1 MEYKFNKVNRPKL
14 VRRSILIG
22 ICASV
27 IAFGSNLTTSAESIK
42 PVHAIAMHGEPKY
55 GAGFQHFDYVNPYA
69 PKGGVLRSAVNGTFD
84 SFNVYIPIGNPT
96 GTGSTETLLTSSA
109 DEPFTEYGL
118 IAESIE
124 VPEDRSWV
132 IFNLRPE
139 ARWHDG
145 KPITAEDVA
154 WSFNTLTIK
163 GRPTY
168 RHYYS
173 SVEGV
178 QVLGER
184 RVKFT
189 FSDIENRELP
199 LIIGQMPI
207 LPKHYWEEH
216 NFEKTTL
223 DPPLG
228 SGPYRIKN
236 FEAGRYIV
244 LERVEDYWGA
254 NLPVKRGLH
263 NFDILR
269 TDFYRD
275 DTAIRLALKSGDIDI
290 REENQAKAW
299 AVDYDVEVVE
309 NGLLNQELI
318 KHELP
323 TGMQGLVMNTRRT
336 LFSHPKVRKALSY
349 AFDFEWTNKKL
360 FHGQYQRT
368 ESYFS
373 NSELASSGRP
383 EGEELE
389 ILNRYRDRLPPEV
402 FTKPYRAPKTDG
414 SGRSRQNLKIAREL
428 LAQAGW
434 KVQDLKLIHEKTG
447 ERMSFEIL
455 LVSQAFERIVIPF
468 TENLK
473 RLGIEAHVRLV
484 DQSQYLNRVRAH
496 DFDMIVSGWG
506 QSESPGN
513 EQRGYWGSNAAD
525 QHGSS
530 NYAGVK
536 DPVIDELIELVIQA
550 PDRESLVFRT
560 RALDRVLLSGHYVI
574 PNWYIQGDRILYWD
588 KFTRPNVMTR
598 RGVQFDRWWY
608 DEAKAQ
614 RLAEALGDEQSA
626 IKTE

>member
-1 MEYKFNKVNRPKL
+1 MDYKFNTVNEPKI
-14 VRRSILIG
+14 VQRSILIG

-27 IAFGSNLTTSAESIK
+27 IAFGSNLTASAESIK

-55 GAGFQHFDYVNPYA
+55 GPDFQHFDYVNPHA
-69 PKGGVLRSAVNGTFD
+69 SKGGVLRSTARGTFD

-96 GTGSTETLLTSSA
+96 GTGSTETLLTSSD

-145 KPITAEDVA
+145 MPITAEDVA
-154 WSFNTLTIK
+154 WSFKTLTTK
-163 GRPTY
+163 GHPRY

-173 SVEGV
+173 SVDGV
-178 QVLGER
+178 KIVSER

-189 FSDIENRELP
+189 FSETENRELP
-199 LIIGQMPI
+199 LIVGQLPI
-207 LPKHYWEEH
+207 LPKHYWEERD
-216 NFEKTTL
+216 FEKTTL
-223 DPPLG
+223 EPPLG
-228 SGPYRIKN
+228 SGPYRIKD
-236 FEAGRYIV
+236 FEPGRYIV

-254 NLPVKRGLH
+254 DLPVKRGLH

-290 REENQAKAW
+290 RQENQAKAW
-299 AVDYDVEVVE
+299 AADYDVPAVE
-309 NGLLNQELI
+309 NGWLKKELI
-318 KHELP
+318 KHQLS
-323 TGMQGLVMNTRRT
+323 TGMQGFVMNTRRAQ
-336 LFSHPKVRKALSY
+336 FSDPKVREALSY
-349 AFDFEWTNKKL
+349 AFDFEWTNKQL
-360 FHGQYQRT
+360 FYGQYERT

-373 NSELASSGRP
+373 NSELASTGLP
-383 EGEELE
+383 EGVELE
-389 ILNRYRDRLPPEV
+389 ILNRYRDRLQPEV
-402 FTKPYRAPKTDG
+402 FTEPYQAPKTDG

-473 RLGIEAHVRLV
+473 RLGIEARVRLV
-484 DQSQYLNRVRAH
+484 DQSQYLNRIRAQ
-496 DFDMIVSGWG
+496 DFDMIISGWG

-513 EQRGYWGSNAAD
+513 EQRGYWGSYAAD
-525 QHGSS
+525 QPGSS
-530 NYAGVK
+530 NYAGIK
-536 DPVIDELIELVIQA
+536 DPVVDELIELVIQA
-550 PDRESLVFRT
+550 PDRESLVIRT

-574 PNWYIQGDRILYWD
+574 PNWHIQGDRILYWE
-588 KFTRPNVMTR
+588 KFSRPKVPTR
-598 RGVQFDRWWY
+598 RGVLFDRWWY

-614 RLAEALGDEQSA
+614 SLAEAMGDDQPS

>member
-1 MEYKFNKVNRPKL
+1 MDYKFNTVYESKI
-14 VRRSILIG
+14 VRRRILIG

-27 IAFGSNLTTSAESIK
+27 IAFGSNLTASAESIK

-55 GAGFQHFDYVNPYA
+55 GPDFQHFDYANPHA
-69 PKGGVLRSAVNGTFD
+69 SKGGVLRSAARGTFD
-84 SFNVYIPIGNPT
+84 SFNAYIAIGNPT
-96 GTGSTETLLTSSA
+96 GTGSIETLLTSSD

-139 ARWHDG
+139 AHWHDG
-145 KPITAEDVA
+145 MPITAEDVA
-154 WSFNTLTIK
+154 WSFNTLTTK
-163 GRPTY
+163 GHPRY

-178 QVLGER
+178 QVVNEHR
-184 RVKFT
+184 IKFT
-189 FSDIENRELP
+189 FSEIENRELP
-199 LIIGQMPI
+199 LIVGQLPI
-207 LPKHYWEEH
+207 LPKHYWEERD
-216 NFEKTTL
+216 FEKTTL
-223 DPPLG
+223 EPPLG
-228 SGPYRIKN
+228 SGPYRIKD
-236 FEAGRYIV
+236 FEPGRYIV

-254 NLPVKRGLH
+254 DLPVKRGLH

-269 TDFYRD
+269 TAFYRD

-290 REENQAKAW
+290 RQENQAKAW
-299 AVDYDVEVVE
+299 AVDYDVPAVE
-309 NGLLNQELI
+309 NGWLKKELI
-318 KHELP
+318 KHQLS
-323 TGMQGLVMNTRRT
+323 TGMQGFVMNTRRAQ
-336 LFSHPKVRKALSY
+336 FSNPKVRKALSY
-349 AFDFEWTNKKL
+349 AFDFEWTNKQL
-360 FHGQYQRT
+360 FYGQYERT

-373 NSELASSGRP
+373 NSELASTGLP
-383 EGEELE
+383 EGEELK
-389 ILNRYRDRLPPEV
+389 ILNRYRHRLPPDV
-402 FTKPYRAPKTDG
+402 FTKSYRAPKTDG

-473 RLGIEAHVRLV
+473 RLGIEARVRLV
-484 DQSQYLNRVRAH
+484 DQSQYLNRIRAQ
-496 DFDMIVSGWG
+496 DFDMIVGGWG
-506 QSESPGN
+506 QSASPGN
-513 EQRGYWGSNAAD
+513 EQRGYWGSYAAG
-525 QHGSS
+525 QPGSS
-530 NYAGVK
+530 NYAGIE

-550 PDRESLVFRT
+550 PDRESLVIRT
-560 RALDRVLLSGHYVI
+560 RALDRVLLSGYYVI
-574 PNWYIQGDRILYWD
+574 PNWHIQGDRILYWE
-588 KFTRPNVMTR
+588 KFSRPKLPTR
-598 RGVQFDRWWY
+598 RGVLFDRWWH

-614 RLAEALGDEQSA
+614 SLAEAMGDDQPS